1 MGFSL
6 CPFTPKQRGDIQ
18 SAPSHFSFMSVC
30 EAASTSVPPQ
40 QSTWASHYGPA
51 YSITRPIQ
59 TPVSHITLAPRQFPF
74 NLAKPFIRKLTLKH
88 FEVIHIFT
96 TFWIVLHCKMYSQS
110 KTSFT
115 PNTCKSLWCWSAR
128 TDFKKRAFCTY
139 RCGWESQEIYIFYNV
154 RLSSQWT
161 DRQSWR
167 TASMRMPWL
176 RDCRCFQVFHTDS
189 CHVLLHAAVRI
200 LGCSSVSRHQPP
212 RLFKSLCYRHN
223 SPAPMRQGGSFG
235 EKGEL
240 SELIACCVCGS
251 GRGGLLASSQLRAF
265 NPVTVVG
272 WPTRIISRNYRLRE
286 LSTAA

>member
-1 MGFSL
+1 MMLISKNRL
-6 CPFTPKQRGDIQ
+6 LKNV
-18 SAPSHFSFMSVC
+18 PSVLTGVVGS
-30 EAASTSVPPQ
+30 
-40 QSTWASHYGPA
+40 
-51 YSITRPIQ
+51 
-59 TPVSHITLAPRQFPF
+59 PR
-74 NLAKPFIRKLTLKH
+74 R
-88 FEVIHIFT
+88 
-96 TFWIVLHCKMYSQS
+96 
-110 KTSFT
+110 
-115 PNTCKSLWCWSAR
+115 
-128 TDFKKRAFCTY
+128 
-139 RCGWESQEIYIFYNV
+139 YIFFTMSDYP
-154 RLSSQWT
+154 
-161 DRQSWR
+161 
-167 TASMRMPWL
+167 ASEQIDNLEGLPLWGCPSL

-189 CHVLLHAAVRI
+189 CHVSLLAAVRI
-200 LGCSSVSRHQPP
+200 LGCSSVSRDNHQPP